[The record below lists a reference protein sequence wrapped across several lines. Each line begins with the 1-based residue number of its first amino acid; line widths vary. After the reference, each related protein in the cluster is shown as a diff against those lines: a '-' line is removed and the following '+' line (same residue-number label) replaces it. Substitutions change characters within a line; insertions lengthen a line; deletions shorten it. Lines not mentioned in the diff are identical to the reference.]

1 MTYTNPEGVCDY
13 IHECQIKAVDVGLI
27 DPNPDNPRKDLGD
40 LQEMTDSVKAFG
52 ILQNLT
58 ITTGEEKG
66 RYVVVC
72 GHRRLAAAKEA
83 GLEKVPCRI
92 VPDMDK
98 KTQIGIMLQENMT
111 RGDLN
116 YQEEAQAF
124 QMMMDLGDSIADIV
138 KKTGLSE
145 TKIRHRIKLNEL
157 DQDKLE
163 EAMGRN
169 VTINDLILL
178 EQIKDQKQKNLLLDK
193 IGTNGF
199 EWAVESAIKEE
210 KKEMAKTQLQKM
222 LPSAEFTAN
231 WSQYPSVCSLRYG
244 DVNME
249 TLIAFAEELLN
260 TAEDAGVEIQ
270 IMMGYQEITGRIK
283 REPDRSDARKN
294 DPQKEAEN
302 RRREKR
308 KNDLRGM
315 KERID
320 ERVCKWIGKITE
332 EKAKKKEE
340 QTLPRIVEW
349 MANGYVDADPEEVM
363 ETAGVQVPEEEEAF
377 NEAWRKA
384 CAEEPHRMLLLVGFM
399 SMLPPPYQ
407 DWWGYEGEYSEERTE
422 GIKAAYSIL
431 QELGYAA
438 SDEELDFIHG
448 RSDMY
453 FTKEESK

>member
-1 MTYTNPEGVCDY
+1 MAYTNQEGVQDY
-13 IHECQIKAVDVGLI
+13 TKETRIKRVDIDLI
-27 DPNPDNPRKDLGD
+27 DPNPDNPRKNLGD
-40 LQEMTDSVKAFG
+40 LEELTDSIRAFG
-52 ILQNLT
+52 ILQNLM

-66 RYVVVC
+66 RFIVVC
-72 GHRRLAAAKEA
+72 GHRRLAAAKKA
-83 GLEKVPCRI
+83 PINTVPCAI

-124 QMMMDLGDSIADIV
+124 QMMMDLGDSVADIV
-138 KKTGLSE
+138 RKTGLSE

-178 EQIKDQKQKNLLLDK
+178 EQIKDQKKKNLLLDK

-199 EWAVESAIKEE
+199 EWAIESAIKEE
-210 KKEMAKTQLQKM
+210 KKEMAKTELQEM

-231 WSQYPSVCSLRYG
+231 WSQYPQVCSLRYD

-249 TLIAFAEELLN
+249 ELIDFAEELLN
-260 TAEDAGVEIQ
+260 ESEDARVGIQ
-270 IMMGYQEITGRIK
+270 IMMGYQEIVGRIK
-283 REPDRSDARKN
+283 KEPERSDTRKN
-294 DPQKEAEN
+294 DPQKEAAN

-308 KNDLRGM
+308 KSDLRGM
-315 KERID
+315 KERIE

-349 MANGYVDADPEEVM
+349 LANGCNDADPEEIM
-363 ETAGVQVPEEEEAF
+363 ETAGIQAPEEEEEF
-377 NEAWRKA
+377 NEAWEKA
-384 CAEEPHRMLLLVGFM
+384 CKEEPHRMLLLAGFM
-399 SMLPPPYQ
+399 SMLPSPYQ
-407 DWWGYEGEYSEERTE
+407 DWWGYEGEYSEERAE

-453 FTKEESK
+453 FTKEES